1 MKKIELFE
9 KAIAEQAASLKEWG
23 INPTLFWAYRNSITA
38 GNDRIDFGEAIWDSE
53 VGEITETLKE
63 NGITEFTISSTFSS
77 LIPTLAEFA
86 KHGFQ
91 MAGLTEVKANY
102 TDFQT
107 QERAVIPAIRMAAEE
122 AQGAGAACR
131 AGNPAG
137 RKPRKNG
144 KAKNT
149 SAGQCGAKEEF
160 YGRDE
165 VVQSMAGGS
174 GDGRGCGKR
183 PL

>member
-9 KAIAEQAASLKEWG
+9 RAIAEKTGSLKEWG

-38 GNDRIDFGEAIWDSE
+38 GNDRIDFSETIWDSDIE
-53 VGEITETLKE
+53 EITKTLKE
-63 NGITEFTISSTFSS
+63 NGISEFTISSTFFS

-91 MAGLTEVKANY
+91 IAGLTEVKANY

-122 AQGAGAACR
+122 A
-131 AGNPAG
+131 
-137 RKPRKNG
+137 
-144 KAKNT
+144 
-149 SAGQCGAKEEF
+149 
-160 YGRDE
+160 
-165 VVQSMAGGS
+165 
-174 GDGRGCGKR
+174 
-183 PL
+183 

>member
-9 KAIAEQAASLKEWG
+9 KAIAEQAGSLKEWG

-38 GNDRIDFGEAIWDSE
+38 GNDRIDFGEVIWDSE
-53 VGEITETLKE
+53 VGEIAETLKE

-107 QERAVIPAIRMAAEE
+107 QERAVISAIRMAAEE
-122 AQGAGAACR
+122 A
-131 AGNPAG
+131 
-137 RKPRKNG
+137 
-144 KAKNT
+144 
-149 SAGQCGAKEEF
+149 
-160 YGRDE
+160 
-165 VVQSMAGGS
+165 
-174 GDGRGCGKR
+174 
-183 PL
+183 

>member
-1 MKKIELFE
+1 MKRIELFE
-9 KAIAEQAASLKEWG
+9 RAIAEQAASLKDWG

-38 GNDRIDFGEAIWDSE
+38 GNDRIDFSETIWDTDIP
-53 VGEITETLKE
+53 EITKTLKE

-107 QERAVIPAIRMAAEE
+107 QERAVIPAIQMAAEE
-122 AQGAGAACR
+122 A
-131 AGNPAG
+131 
-137 RKPRKNG
+137 
-144 KAKNT
+144 
-149 SAGQCGAKEEF
+149 
-160 YGRDE
+160 
-165 VVQSMAGGS
+165 
-174 GDGRGCGKR
+174 
-183 PL
+183 

>member
-9 KAIAEQAASLKEWG
+9 KAIAEQAASLKDWG
-23 INPTLFWAYRNSITA
+23 INPTLFWAYRNSIMS
-38 GNDRIDFGEAIWDSE
+38 GNDRIDFGEVIWDSE
-53 VGEITETLKE
+53 VGEIAETLKE

-107 QERAVIPAIRMAAEE
+107 QERAVIPAIRMEAEE
-122 AQGAGAACR
+122 A
-131 AGNPAG
+131 
-137 RKPRKNG
+137 
-144 KAKNT
+144 
-149 SAGQCGAKEEF
+149 
-160 YGRDE
+160 
-165 VVQSMAGGS
+165 
-174 GDGRGCGKR
+174 
-183 PL
+183 

>member
-9 KAIAEQAASLKEWG
+9 KAIAEQAASLKDWG

-38 GNDRIDFGEAIWDSE
+38 GNDRIDFGEVIWNRE
-53 VGEITETLKE
+53 VGEIAETLKE

-86 KHGFQ
+86 KHSFR

-107 QERAVIPAIRMAAEE
+107 MERAVIPAIRMAAEE
-122 AQGAGAACR
+122 A
-131 AGNPAG
+131 
-137 RKPRKNG
+137 
-144 KAKNT
+144 
-149 SAGQCGAKEEF
+149 
-160 YGRDE
+160 
-165 VVQSMAGGS
+165 
-174 GDGRGCGKR
+174 
-183 PL
+183 

>member
-9 KAIAEQAASLKEWG
+9 RAIAEQAASLKDLD

-38 GNDRIDFGEAIWDSE
+38 GNGQIDFSETIWDSDIE
-53 VGEITETLKE
+53 EITKTLKE
-63 NGITEFTISSTFSS
+63 NGISEFTISSTFSS

-107 QERAVIPAIRMAAEE
+107 QERAVIPAIRMELKE
-122 AQGAGAACR
+122 A
-131 AGNPAG
+131 
-137 RKPRKNG
+137 
-144 KAKNT
+144 
-149 SAGQCGAKEEF
+149 
-160 YGRDE
+160 
-165 VVQSMAGGS
+165 
-174 GDGRGCGKR
+174 
-183 PL
+183 

>member
-9 KAIAEQAASLKEWG
+9 KAIAEQAASLKDWG

-38 GNDRIDFGEAIWDSE
+38 GNDRIDFGEVIWDSE
-53 VGEITETLKE
+53 VGEIAETLKE

-107 QERAVIPAIRMAAEE
+107 QERAVIPAIRMAEEE
-122 AQGAGAACR
+122 A
-131 AGNPAG
+131 
-137 RKPRKNG
+137 
-144 KAKNT
+144 
-149 SAGQCGAKEEF
+149 
-160 YGRDE
+160 
-165 VVQSMAGGS
+165 
-174 GDGRGCGKR
+174 
-183 PL
+183 

>member
-9 KAIAEQAASLKEWG
+9 RAIAEQAASLKEWG

-107 QERAVIPAIRMAAEE
+107 QERAVIPAIQMAAEE
-122 AQGAGAACR
+122 A
-131 AGNPAG
+131 
-137 RKPRKNG
+137 
-144 KAKNT
+144 
-149 SAGQCGAKEEF
+149 
-160 YGRDE
+160 
-165 VVQSMAGGS
+165 
-174 GDGRGCGKR
+174 
-183 PL
+183 

>member
-9 KAIAEQAASLKEWG
+9 RAIAEQAASLKDWG

-38 GNDRIDFGEAIWDSE
+38 GNDRIDFSETIWDSDIE
-53 VGEITETLKE
+53 EIAKTLKE
-63 NGITEFTISSTFSS
+63 NGISEFTISSTFSS

-107 QERAVIPAIRMAAEE
+107 QERAVIPAIRMELKE
-122 AQGAGAACR
+122 A
-131 AGNPAG
+131 
-137 RKPRKNG
+137 
-144 KAKNT
+144 
-149 SAGQCGAKEEF
+149 
-160 YGRDE
+160 
-165 VVQSMAGGS
+165 
-174 GDGRGCGKR
+174 
-183 PL
+183 

>member
-9 KAIAEQAASLKEWG
+9 RAIAEQAASLKDWG

-38 GNDRIDFGEAIWDSE
+38 GNGRIDFSETIWDSDIE
-53 VGEITETLKE
+53 EIAKTLKE
-63 NGITEFTISSTFSS
+63 NGISEFTISSTFSS

-107 QERAVIPAIRMAAEE
+107 QERAVIPAIRMELKE
-122 AQGAGAACR
+122 A
-131 AGNPAG
+131 
-137 RKPRKNG
+137 
-144 KAKNT
+144 
-149 SAGQCGAKEEF
+149 
-160 YGRDE
+160 
-165 VVQSMAGGS
+165 
-174 GDGRGCGKR
+174 
-183 PL
+183 

>member
-1 MKKIELFE
+1 MKRIELFE
-9 KAIAEQAASLKEWG
+9 KAIAEKAAGLKDWG

-38 GNDRIDFGEAIWDSE
+38 GNDRIDFGETIWDSE
-53 VGEITETLKE
+53 VGEIAETLKE

-107 QERAVIPAIRMAAEE
+107 QERAVIPAIQMAAEE
-122 AQGAGAACR
+122 A
-131 AGNPAG
+131 
-137 RKPRKNG
+137 
-144 KAKNT
+144 
-149 SAGQCGAKEEF
+149 
-160 YGRDE
+160 
-165 VVQSMAGGS
+165 
-174 GDGRGCGKR
+174 
-183 PL
+183 

>member
-9 KAIAEQAASLKEWG
+9 RAIAEQAGSLKEWG
-23 INPTLFWAYRNSITA
+23 INATLFWAYRNSITA

-91 MAGLTEVKANY
+91 MAGLAEVKANY

-107 QERAVIPAIRMAAEE
+107 QERAVIPAIQMAAEE
-122 AQGAGAACR
+122 A
-131 AGNPAG
+131 
-137 RKPRKNG
+137 
-144 KAKNT
+144 
-149 SAGQCGAKEEF
+149 
-160 YGRDE
+160 
-165 VVQSMAGGS
+165 
-174 GDGRGCGKR
+174 
-183 PL
+183 